1 MPTIRTFIAIE
12 LTAPI
17 LASLSDLQT
26 QMQRD
31 LPPKLLRWVRPE
43 GIHLTLVFLGDIA
56 VEQVDPV
63 AEALA
68 EACAG
73 HGPFT
78 VSIAGVGC
86 FPNVRRPRVVW
97 VGVAEPSGELAR
109 LQREIEQALVPLG
122 FAPEGRDFHPHL
134 TLGRVK
140 GGGRPAREA
149 LGAYVDRAK
158 VRIGEMEVEAVH
170 LMRSDLRPS
179 GAVYTELAVVP
190 LE

>member
-12 LTAPI
+12 LTTPI
-17 LASLSDLQT
+17 LESLGDLQAR
-26 QMQRD
+26 MQRD
-31 LPPKLLRWVRPE
+31 LPPGLLRWVRPE
-43 GIHLTLVFLGDIA
+43 GIHLTLAFLGDVA
-56 VEQVDPV
+56 VERVDPI

-73 HGPFT
+73 HAPFT
-78 VSIAGVGC
+78 VSVAGMGC

-97 VGVAEPSGELAR
+97 VGVEEPSGALAR
-109 LQREIEQALVPLG
+109 LQHDIEQALVPLG
-122 FAPEGRDFHPHL
+122 FGPEGRAFSPHL

-140 GGGRPAREA
+140 GGSREALAA
-149 LGAYVDRAK
+149 LGAYVERAK
-158 VRIGEMEVEAVH
+158 VRIGEMKVETVH

-179 GAVYTELAVVP
+179 GAVYTALAVVP